1 MESGSD
7 YPYHSLSS
15 DQLREVEKTRN
26 KLQQARQDIS
36 KQLLSERTV
45 DCEVRTIPLG
55 DIGDAFNEERRGE
68 VRRRERSE
76 KKRRG
81 EERRERKGERIRWI
95 DSNVGGKKAGEG
107 EGKG

>member
-55 DIGDAFNEERRGE
+55 GIGDAVNEERRGE
-68 VRRRERSE
+68 EKRGDGREEERRRE
-76 KKRRG
+76 KRRG
-81 EERRERKGERIRWI
+81 EERKGERLR
-95 DSNVGGKKAGEG
+95 
-107 EGKG
+107 